1 MNIKDII
8 KLIYIKLKWGH
19 KIKLNLTCKISIN
32 SSFEGLN
39 KIYPYSSFNGKMG
52 LGTYIGEYSNIS
64 GSIGRFCSIAPHVKV
79 IQGIHPYQEPYATT
93 SPFFYSSLK
102 QNGKSLYKKSIF
114 KEFTYADENNKYPV
128 IIGNDCWI
136 GYGANL
142 IAGVTIGN
150 GAIVLAGAIVTKDV
164 PPYAIVAG
172 IPAKIIKYRYSNEDI
187 DFLLQTKWWN
197 KSINWLINN
206 KEALTNLILLKKII

>member
-1 MNIKDII
+1 M
-8 KLIYIKLKWGH
+8 LLH
-19 KIKLNLTCKISIN
+19 RRS
-32 SSFEGLN
+32 
-39 KIYPYSSFNGKMG
+39 
-52 LGTYIGEYSNIS
+52 
-64 GSIGRFCSIAPHVKV
+64 
-79 IQGIHPYQEPYATT
+79 
-93 SPFFYSSLK
+93 
-102 QNGKSLYKKSIF
+102 F

-164 PPYAIVAG
+164 QPYAIVAG

-187 DFLLQTKWWN
+187 DFLLPTKLWN

-206 KEALTNLILLKKII
+206 K